1 MYYGNISNHKFENF
15 YKNKN
20 GFQIIESN
28 VKPTDSYLL
37 LNIVIFLLELL
48 LNAKIL

>member
-1 MYYGNISNHKFENF
+1 MVTYPTISLRTFI
-15 YKNKN
+15 KNKN